1 MTNSSV
7 ESRSFD
13 SSHPEPRNVGPIAG
27 GSLRASDADRDKV
40 STVLTTAYAEGRI
53 TREEH
58 DERLE
63 QVLTAKTFDE
73 LIPITAD
80 LVLAPTPQTYTAA
93 PPARDE
99 SAGVAVD
106 TTNAHQDP
114 ETMVGIFGG
123 ATRKGKW
130 RIRKQTNAY
139 ALFGGIDLDLREATF
154 ENREVEINGAW
165 CFGGL
170 SIKVPEGVEVRDQ
183 TVGIFGGTDIKDLGD
198 PVPGGPVLVI
208 KGLSLFGG
216 VEVKG
221 PKPDKKKRHWGH
233 GCG

>member
-1 MTNSSV
+1 MSNSSV
-7 ESRSFD
+7 EQGYAELA
-13 SSHPEPRNVGPIAG
+13 HVGPIVG
-27 GSLRASDADRDKV
+27 GNLRASDADRDTV
-40 STVLTTAYAEGRI
+40 TTVLTTAYAEGRI

-63 QVLTAKTFDE
+63 QVLAARTFDE
-73 LIPITAD
+73 LIPITSD
-80 LVLAPTPQTYTAA
+80 LVLAPAPPTYTAA
-93 PPARDE
+93 PPARTDE
-99 SAGVAVD
+99 ANFAVD
-106 TTNAHQDP
+106 TTNSQDEP

-130 RIRKQTNAY
+130 RIRKHTNAY
-139 ALFGGIDLDLREATF
+139 ALFGGIDLDLNDATF
-154 ENREVEINGAW
+154 EAPVVEITGAW

-183 TVGIFGGTDIKDLGD
+183 TVGIFGGTDIRHVGD
-198 PVPGGPVLVI
+198 PKPGAPVLVL

-221 PKPDKKKRHWGH
+221 PKPAKAAKAKSKHWGH
-233 GCG
+233 SCH